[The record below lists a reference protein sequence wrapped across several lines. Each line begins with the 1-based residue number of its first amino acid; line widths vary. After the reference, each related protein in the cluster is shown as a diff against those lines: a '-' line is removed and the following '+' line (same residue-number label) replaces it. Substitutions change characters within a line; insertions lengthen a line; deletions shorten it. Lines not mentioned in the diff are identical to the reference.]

1 MAAIFLSPDKMILKS
16 VHLLYKQ
23 SPFVD
28 FIVDPPNPTGK
39 ENRVAK
45 QINNIMLWMFI
56 YLFFVL
62 HAHSLSLNWFELY
75 IFFLT
80 FEVININVH

>member
-45 QINNIMLWMFI
+45 QINNIML
-56 YLFFVL
+56 
-62 HAHSLSLNWFELY
+62 
-75 IFFLT
+75 
-80 FEVININVH
+80 